1 MPWTPSTPT
10 CSRRA
15 TLPLP
20 AEHLID
26 GPGDAAWTV
35 ALAHGA
41 GAPMDSPFMEQV
53 AAGLAAHGIRV
64 VRFEFPYM
72 ARRRSEGTKAPPDRA
87 PVLLES
93 WRSVIDACGPAERL
107 VIGGK
112 SMGGRMASLVAD
124 AAGVAGLLVFGFPFH
139 APGKVAE
146 GRIGHLAD
154 LATPALFVQG
164 TRDTLGSRDEVAD
177 YALSPAIALTW
188 IEDGDHSLKPRKAS
202 GLTYDDAMAQAIAA
216 AARFVLDLKRG

>member
-1 MPWTPSTPT
+1 MPSTPT
-10 CSRRA
+10 WLRPV

-20 AEHLID
+20 SEHLID
-26 GPGDAAWTV
+26 GPGDSAWTV

-41 GAPMDSPFMEQV
+41 GAPMDSPFMDAV

-72 ARRRSEGTKAPPDRA
+72 ARRRSEGTKAPPDRM
-87 PVLLES
+87 PVLLET
-93 WRSVIDACGPAERL
+93 WRSVIEACGPARRL

-124 AAGVAGLLVFGFPFH
+124 EAGVAGLLVFGFPFH

-146 GRIGHLAD
+146 GRIGHLES
-154 LATPALFVQG
+154 LKTPSLFVQG
-164 TRDTLGSRDEVAD
+164 TRDALGNREEVAG
-177 YALSPAIALTW
+177 YALSPAIGLTW

-202 GLTYDDAMAQAIAA
+202 GHTYEESMERAISAA
-216 AARFVLDLKRG
+216 AGFVLGLAQG

>member
-10 CSRRA
+10 CLRHA

-20 AEHLID
+20 SEHLID

-53 AAGLAAHGIRV
+53 AAGLGAHGIRV

-87 PVLLES
+87 PVLLET
-93 WRSVIDACGPAERL
+93 WRGVIEACGPAERL
-107 VIGGK
+107 AIGGK

-124 AAGVAGLLVFGFPFH
+124 EAGVAGLLVFGFPFH

-154 LATPALFVQG
+154 LATPTMIVQG
-164 TRDTLGSRDEVAD
+164 TRDALGSRDEVAD
-177 YALSPAIALTW
+177 YALSSAIELCW

-202 GLTYDDAMAQAIAA
+202 GHTYEESMARAVAA
-216 AARFVLDLKRG
+216 AAGFVLGLSNG